1 MGAIENLAKIDYVL
15 VIMSIFA
22 ILFGAKEIIEIISYF
37 KNRLRIKTGIDQD
50 KETLEDRISTLE
62 KNDNWQYKEIT
73 KISKGI
79 DEIKD
84 SLSNKEIKDKAKTV
98 ATLRTQLYDL
108 HGKFVER
115 GYIDKSGLKTF
126 LELGTI
132 YEDAGGDDI
141 YHDKLKPEVIAL
153 PIKEQNEL

>member
-62 KNDNWQYKEIT
+62 KHDNWQYREIT
-73 KISKGI
+73 KMSKGI